1 MSFLQKYSNIFVST
15 LSILCYFF
23 FAYFLERT
31 QFYTV
36 SFLWFLLFAGFYILL
51 KKNSISFA
59 SLVGVAVLFRLIFLF
74 ATPNLSQDFYR
85 FIWDGRMILNG
96 FNPYLSLPET
106 FMRQN
111 LQPIAE
117 ATTLY
122 EGMGE
127 LNGSHYS
134 NYPPLNQLCFFIAAI
149 FASKSIFGSVIVLR
163 ILIILADFGI
173 LYFGKKLL
181 ERLGLP
187 IKNIF
192 WYVLNPFIIIEM
204 TGNLHFEPIM
214 LLFLVWAFYKL
225 HQQKWIWAAVLF
237 ACSVSVKLIPLLFL
251 PLFFQW
257 FVGRNVISNKVAQVR
272 KSTALTSI
280 KTKWSSYSKGI
291 KKLLLFYIIVLTI
304 NILLFLPFYSSEFLA
319 NYSSSVRLWFRDFEF
334 NASFY
339 YIFRKIG
346 YLFRGYNEIAIIGKI
361 TPTLTILFLVFL
373 SFFRNNKNGIQLL
386 TAMLFG
392 VCFYYFTAT
401 TVHPWYIATPL
412 ILSVFTKYRFPIIW
426 SLVVIVTYQAYANT
440 PWKENLWFVF
450 IEYLVVFSFLTYEI
464 FRHYKMNKL

>member
-1 MSFLQKYSNIFVST
+1 MSFLQKYSNIFVIALST
-15 LSILCYFF
+15 LCYFF

-36 SFLWFLLFAGFYILL
+36 SFLWFSLFGGFYILL
-51 KKNSISFA
+51 KNKKIHFA
-59 SLVGVAVLFRLIFLF
+59 TLVGLAILFRLVFLF

-96 FNPYLSLPET
+96 FNPYLSLPES
-106 FMRQN
+106 FIQQN
-111 LQPIAE
+111 SQPIA
-117 ATTLY
+117 ATKTLY
-122 EGMGE
+122 EGMGQ

-192 WYVLNPFIIIEM
+192 WYLLNPFIIIEM

-257 FVGRNVISNKVAQVR
+257 FVRRNVPSNKVAPIR
-272 KSTALTSI
+272 KSTAPTLI
-280 KTKWSSYSKGI
+280 KTKWSFYCKGI
-291 KKLLLFYIIVLTI
+291 RKLLLFYIIILAI
-304 NILLFLPFYSSEFLA
+304 NILLFLPFYSSEFLT
-319 NYSSSVRLWFRDFEF
+319 NYSSSVRLWFQTFEF

-339 YIFRKIG
+339 YIFREIG

-361 TPTLTILFLVFL
+361 TPILTILFLVYL
-373 SFFRNNKNGIQLL
+373 SFFRSNKDGIQLL

-392 VCFYYFTAT
+392 LSFYYFTAT
-401 TVHPWYIATPL
+401 TVHPWYVATPL
-412 ILSVFTKYRFPIIW
+412 ILSVFTKYRFPIVW
-426 SLVVIVTYQAYANT
+426 SLAVIVTYQAYANN

-450 IEYLVVFSFLTYEI
+450 IEYLVVFSFLTYEV
-464 FRHYKMNKL
+464 FRHSKVNKL